1 MIKFFSKIRF
11 LLTHILPPTTI
22 DLSDGTWNA
31 LKGLPDY
38 EKIYLRNN
46 VRTKKSAGIFTCAAL
61 YRSMS
66 PSLLIVTSVLADEI
80 SPWLPREVAFRARS
94 DAQPFASRGN
104 NADLLF
110 DCWSAPSL
118 FSFS

>member
-31 LKGLPDY
+31 RKGLPDY

-46 VRTKKSAGIFTCAAL
+46 VRTKK
-61 YRSMS
+61 
-66 PSLLIVTSVLADEI
+66 
-80 SPWLPREVAFRARS
+80 
-94 DAQPFASRGN
+94 AQHAPCIMFA
-104 NADLLF
+104 
-110 DCWSAPSL
+110 WV
-118 FSFS
+118 

>member
-31 LKGLPDY
+31 RKGLPDY

-46 VRTKKSAGIFTCAAL
+46 VRTKKTPEEGAGRT
-61 YRSMS
+61 
-66 PSLLIVTSVLADEI
+66 PQLLSKGNIVM
-80 SPWLPREVAFRARS
+80 
-94 DAQPFASRGN
+94 Q
-104 NADLLF
+104 
-110 DCWSAPSL
+110 
-118 FSFS
+118 